1 MGNSCDCNEN
11 NELEIFCN
19 DLERRL
25 ESNNTINSKILSS
38 YQEISQTKKL
48 EKTKNYPSQYVRRQ
62 EHSILLCLGFF
73 PLFIWRNIVL

>member
-48 EKTKNYPSQYVRRQ
+48 EKMSNQIILFSDRKSCRELNSKA
-62 EHSILLCLGFF
+62 SI
-73 PLFIWRNIVL
+73 N